1 MSDNLKLLRYNTGTD
16 KHVFIKFK
24 DKMSAVIFN
33 ATIVAYSSSAVAD
46 LVSVYKN
53 QYIIDPQTHIY
64 QQNIDAVQTENKNG
78 ERTIKK
84 SVKKYL
90 DELPDSLVSAYLA
103 HKGNLSPEIIES
115 RIESLVESV
124 YLFETKFVDKYIK
137 GKEYDKYLDFVK
149 LGPRPKVVI
158 APYFMI
164 KSSYSD
170 LDINSWM
177 RLNRLS
183 AEKFIVKNDNIYP
196 VGIQIVLEKDVLE
209 RPTFFNSIK
218 QFYSGIDAE
227 YAFIW
232 IDDLNLFEAKRTQQE
247 NFKKLLQILT
257 DINLKPVMAYGGYDA
272 ILLCNNNLKFRMY
285 GVAQSVGYGES
296 RHITPVGGGLPVNKY
311 YFPPLHKRLN
321 MAQVAAILETEGY
334 FDMTKEAAAKKF
346 YSSICSCKQCRNI
359 IKDNFD
365 NFNMYND
372 SIPFKIRGNIT
383 RNRPTTDA
391 TLISAMHFMH
401 SKMSEWDSVENQSFM
416 NLSEQLIKAYVH
428 YEPQN
433 QDIIK
438 QWCDIYGK

>member
-16 KHVFIKFK
+16 KQVFIKFK

-78 ERTIKK
+78 ERKIKK

-90 DELPDSLVSAYLA
+90 DELPHSLLSAYLA
-103 HKGNLSPEIIES
+103 NKGNLSPEIIES
-115 RIESLVESV
+115 EIDNLVESV
-124 YLFETKFVDKYIK
+124 YLFETKYVDKYIK

-149 LGPRPKVVI
+149 LGPCPKVVI

-170 LDINSWM
+170 SDINSWM
-177 RLNRLS
+177 SLNRLS

-196 VGIQIVLEKDVLE
+196 VGVQLVLEKDVLE
-209 RPTFFNSIK
+209 RQTFLNSIK
-218 QFYSGIDAE
+218 QFYSGINAE
-227 YAFIW
+227 YVFIW
-232 IDDLNLFEAKRTQQE
+232 VDDLNLFEAKKVQQE
-247 NFKKLLQILT
+247 NFKKMLQILT

-272 ILLCNNNLKFRMY
+272 ILLCNNNLKCRMY
-285 GVAQSVGYGES
+285 GVAQSVGYGEA

-321 MAQVAAILETEGY
+321 MAQVATILKTDGY
-334 FDMTKEAAAKKF
+334 FDLDKAIAANKF
-346 YSSICSCKQCRNI
+346 YSSICSCKQCKSI

-365 NFNMYND
+365 NFNKYND
-372 SIPFKIRGNIT
+372 STSFKILGNIT
-383 RNRPTTDA
+383 RNRPTSEA
-391 TLISAMHFMH
+391 TLISAIHFMY
-401 SKMSEWDSVENQSFM
+401 SKISEWDSVENQSFID
-416 NLSEQLIKAYVH
+416 LTEQLIKAYTH

-433 QDIIK
+433 QDLIK
-438 QWCDIYGK
+438 QWCNIYGK